1 MGKLVLLGGHD
12 ELPPRSAGWAQL
24 VLVEPVLAMRGD
36 RFILREETARRTLG
50 GGVVVNPFA
59 DRHRRAEAGLEER
72 LEVLRGGE
80 PPAAGLEM
88 ESLRTQ
94 LPWDVPP
101 RVFRWCIERLAA
113 ARRLVREESVVRAP
127 GHRVALGAA
136 AHALGARVERLLAE
150 GRFTPPDLRQLEEAT
165 GAPRKA
171 LVDLLGVLE
180 ADGRVARIAP
190 DLYWARRAADEA
202 RALLE
207 AHCRAH
213 GEITAALFR
222 DLIGASRKFAI
233 AFLDW
238 CDRTGVT
245 I

>member
-1 MGKLVLLGGHD
+1 
-12 ELPPRSAGWAQL
+12 
-24 VLVEPVLAMRGD
+24 
-36 RFILREETARRTLG
+36 
-50 GGVVVNPFA
+50 
-59 DRHRRAEAGLEER
+59 
-72 LEVLRGGE
+72 
-80 PPAAGLEM
+80 M

-101 RVFRWCIERLAA
+101 RVFRWCIERRAA

-165 GAPRKA
+165 GAARKA
-171 LVDLLGVLE
+171 LVD
-180 ADGRVARIAP
+180 
-190 DLYWARRAADEA
+190 
-202 RALLE
+202 

-213 GEITAALFR
+213 GEITAAVFR

-245 I
+245 LRVGDVRKLRR